1 MAAVPSKHD
10 LASFVRAIHTELALA
25 LPAGGRGG
33 LTEGL
38 GDAVESGGAGSD
50 EADLSL
56 AYLLLR
62 GVVSAVKLLCAK
74 VEVMHNVE
82 KASRRQFLGP
92 FLSSFLMQQQ
102 LKSGPLLSIGQV
114 HLSKH
119 VVLEIFFF
127 YQEPASL
134 LMLTVHLG
142 LFSLTIVEFVPHNK
156 FYIPSLVSVTVDLTY
171 LSTTTLCLQELRA
184 LFHDTNPM

>member
-33 LTEGL
+33 LTEGM
-38 GDAVESGGAGSD
+38 GDAVESGGAGSE

-56 AYLLLR
+56 AHLLLR

-82 KASRRQFLGP
+82 KVSRRQLLGPALFLP
-92 FLSSFLMQQQ
+92 FLSFPYFS
-102 LKSGPLLSIGQV
+102 
-114 HLSKH
+114 
-119 VVLEIFFF
+119 VLINN
-127 YQEPASL
+127 SN
-134 LMLTVHLG
+134 
-142 LFSLTIVEFVPHNK
+142 LF
-156 FYIPSLVSVTVDLTY
+156 
-171 LSTTTLCLQELRA
+171 
-184 LFHDTNPM
+184 